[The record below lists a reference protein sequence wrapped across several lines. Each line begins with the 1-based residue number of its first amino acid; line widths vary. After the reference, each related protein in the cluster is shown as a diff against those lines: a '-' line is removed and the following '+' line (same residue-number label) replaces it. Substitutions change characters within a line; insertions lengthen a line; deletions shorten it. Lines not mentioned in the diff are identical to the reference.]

1 MLNLRKMNDLSQR
14 LLLSGTAIIIVALL
28 IFFSYHPIVNIL
40 LVLTIATITGVAI
53 WEYAQMAK
61 SKGLQPASKLMI
73 AVAVFEVIAFYIS
86 SAYPEFS
93 KLALLI
99 IILGFISFFIAHFKE
114 TSNALLN
121 IAVEFFGVC
130 YIALPF
136 SFMMAI
142 LYPFSSQYALQDG
155 RWWLFYLITVTKVTD
170 IGGYFAG
177 KLWGS
182 RPLARQLS
190 PKKTVE
196 GAIGGFVS
204 AVLLSVIYSLLSQAF
219 SMSSFH
225 LGLIHAI
232 WIGMV
237 IGVLAQIGDL
247 AESLLKRDAVV
258 KDSNSIPGVG
268 GILDMVDSLLFTSP
282 VVYFFI
288 RP

>member
-1 MLNLRKMNDLSQR
+1 MLNIRKMNDLTQR

-40 LVLTIATITGVAI
+40 LVLTIAGLTGVAV
-53 WEYAQMAK
+53 WEYAQMTK
-61 SKGLQPASKLMI
+61 SKGLHPASKLMI

-86 SAYPEFS
+86 SAYPQFS

-99 IILGFISFFIAHFKE
+99 IILGFISFFIAHFKN
-114 TSNALLN
+114 TSNALLH

-155 RWWLFYLITVTKVTD
+155 RWWLFYLITVTKITD

-177 KLWGS
+177 KLWGK

-196 GAIGGFVS
+196 GAIGGFFS
-204 AVLLSVIYSLLSQAF
+204 AVILSVIYSLLSKAF
-219 SMSSFH
+219 SMPSFH
-225 LGLIHAI
+225 LDLLHAI

-247 AESLLKRDAVV
+247 AESLLKRDAFV
-258 KDSNSIPGVG
+258 KDSNSLPGVG